1 MGMMEKA
8 VHWRNGIRTFLQ
20 GQLRWGHIGSL
31 PFTNLA
37 SRMAPSCLHNRVAA
51 VMAHTVRYAF
61 EGQARLAR
69 DCGVSRS
76 TILRLLSGQ
85 CRPSFTLALAI
96 TLALEKQLCRRLDP
110 RELFSFNGTYPTPS
124 VCVLCRCRGCLP
136 DAAYAEDGTLKPAF
150 RSVRS
155 GEWESV
161 LLKQGGDAPVSGKG
175 GKMT

>member
-1 MGMMEKA
+1 MMEDA
-8 VHWRNGIRTFLQ
+8 VHGRNEIRTFVR

-31 PFTNLA
+31 PLTNLA

-51 VMAHTVRYAF
+51 VMTHTVRYAF

-76 TILRLLSGQ
+76 TILRLVSGQ

-96 TLALEKQLCRRLDP
+96 TLTLEKQLGRRLDP
-110 RELFSFNGTYPTPS
+110 RELFSFDGKYPTPS
-124 VCVLCRCRGCLP
+124 VCVLCHCRGCLP
-136 DAAYAEDGTLKPAF
+136 DEAYAEDGTLKPTF
-150 RSVRS
+150 RSARS

-161 LLKQGGDAPVSGKG
+161 LLENSGDSHRAGKEER
-175 GKMT
+175 